1 MKAAKIRELDDN
13 DLRTKEREFSDQ
25 LFRIRFQIAAG
36 QGGSVKKLR
45 ELRMDI
51 ARIKTILR
59 ERELVKTHG
68 KA

>member
-45 ELRMDI
+45 ELRKDI
-51 ARIKTILR
+51 SRIKTTLR
-59 ERELVKTHG
+59 ERELGKTHG
-68 KA
+68 KG

>member
-1 MKAAKIRELDDN
+1 MKASKIRELDVN
-13 DLRTKEREFSDQ
+13 DLRTKEREFADQ

-45 ELRMDI
+45 ELRKDI

-59 ERELVKTHG
+59 ERDMEKADG
-68 KA
+68 KG

>member
-1 MKAAKIRELDDN
+1 MKPTKIRELDDN
-13 DLRTKEREFSDQ
+13 DLRTKKREFSDQ

-45 ELRMDI
+45 ELRKDI

-59 ERELVKTHG
+59 ERGLVTTYG
-68 KA
+68 EE